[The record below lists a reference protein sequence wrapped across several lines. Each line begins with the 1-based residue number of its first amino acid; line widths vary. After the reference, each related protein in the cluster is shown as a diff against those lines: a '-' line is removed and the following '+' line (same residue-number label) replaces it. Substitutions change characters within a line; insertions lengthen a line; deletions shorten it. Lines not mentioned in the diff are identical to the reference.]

1 VPTPVDIPNLNGPNV
16 YQNGAAA
23 IDLSYISYGFVK
35 VWLLTPSSVRIK
47 VGIHTGNDPNS
58 NTYYYDLKTDG
69 STEIY
74 PLQMGS
80 GSYSVSVYQL
90 ASNGGYST
98 IASTNADV
106 SLSSSLA
113 PYLVPNQ
120 FVNYSSGSQAV
131 AIARSIVSGKS
142 NNYERISAVL
152 SYVASH
158 ITYDYN
164 LASTVQSGYIPNID
178 ADLASG
184 KGICF
189 DYAAISAAMLRSL
202 GYPTKLVIG
211 YVENGAVYHAW
222 NEVYIEGQGW
232 VKVMSVTLNTNRWSR
247 VDVTFISSSTSP
259 ATIAKYIGNDSNY
272 QTVLTY

>member
-1 VPTPVDIPNLNGPNV
+1 MPNV
-16 YQNGAAA
+16 YVDQNGAAA
-23 IDLSYISYGFVK
+23 IDLSYTSYGFVK
-35 VWLLTPSSVRIK
+35 IRLLSPLTVRIK
-47 VGIHTGNDPNS
+47 VWIHEGNDPNS
-58 NTYYYDLKTDG
+58 NNYYYDLKNDG

-80 GSYSVSVYQL
+80 GSYNISVLQNTTGSQ
-90 ASNGGYST
+90 YSS
-98 IASTNADV
+98 IASTNINV
-106 SLSSSLA
+106 NLSSSYA

-164 LASTVQSGYIPNID
+164 LANTVQSGYIPNID